1 MSSSES
7 GKQMSKRWLY
17 YPLLLLVLLFAADKL
32 LLLTGKPSAG
42 AVEGAGIELTETARI
57 RLGNEASFI
66 AKKNGTLPGCAK
78 DCRTVLV
85 FGSSRSERFNLLK
98 QETSISEFVTAK
110 EREQI
115 LQTQFLV
122 YAQVGAQMVAYYHAV
137 DRLWRQNLIPDAIIF
152 ELGPELLE
160 REHRNNHGKSEF
172 IFSDEYDFEYYRL
185 LEKFGKKSVSE
196 EARARLLF
204 AGYALKPRPELIVS
218 DYRVKPQ
225 NERPEYSVLEKYI
238 RSYKDYLDSDLTGKL
253 RDERIGQFLTM
264 YEGNY
269 KIFAV
274 DPLMDESL
282 RRIVRMARD
291 KNVPML
297 LYKPFVH
304 EELKR
309 VLDKTPYAPAVEK
322 YAKELPGGSVKF
334 HYAKQE
340 DYRCKYWSDA
350 SHYSTRCTP
359 EIMHHLLRQVEFF
372 R

>member
-7 GKQMSKRWLY
+7 NKPLLKRWLY
-17 YPLLLLVLLFAADKL
+17 YPLLLLALLFAADKL
-32 LLLTGKPSAG
+32 LLLTGKSPAG
-42 AVEGAGIELTETARI
+42 AVEGSGIQLTETARI
-57 RLGNEASFI
+57 RLDNEASFV
-66 AKKNGTLPGCAK
+66 AKKSGTLTGCGST
-78 DCRTVLV
+78 CRTVLV

-98 QETSISEFVTAK
+98 QETSITEFLPAK
-110 EREQI
+110 ERDQI
-115 LQTQFLV
+115 LETQFLV

-137 DRLWRQNLIPDAIIF
+137 DRLWRQNLIPDAIVF

-160 REHRNNHGKSEF
+160 LEHRNNHGKSEF
-172 IFSDEYDFEYYRL
+172 IFSDEYDYDYYRL

-204 AGYALKPRPELIVS
+204 AGYALKPRPELVVS
-218 DYRVKPQ
+218 DYRARPQ
-225 NERPEYSVLEKYI
+225 NERPQYSVLEKYI

-253 RDERIGQFLTM
+253 RDERIGQFLSM

-274 DPLMDESL
+274 DPLMNESL
-282 RRIVRMARD
+282 RRIVKMARE

-304 EELKR
+304 EELNR

-340 DYRCKYWSDA
+340 DYKCKYWSDA

-359 EIMHHLLRQVEFF
+359 EIMHHLLRQLNFF